1 MLDLLLGARKHRYL
15 GRCLAAPRPA
25 EVYVR
30 GFSAGSYSG
39 ICLLHL
45 LWNMP
50 HVQVGGILGGI
61 SCPPALIHGISPE
74 HGQRMLIRLATG
86 RLCQWH
92 PCDKTLHSL
101 NCKYCI
107 VDRKTQEL
115 KELFGSCE
123 HSYGHWID
131 ISLPHGRYPLYR
143 LLRRFSDVA
152 PPQARDIAPLRLVS
166 WVSCE
171 VPDHVQQVLNQLMV
185 LFGAV
190 APVSSD
196 EVIAIGAHLL
206 GSGPEEVPPFG

>member
-1 MLDLLLGARKHRYL
+1 MAAHRYWTP
-15 GRCLAAPRPA
+15 RYEEEHDPWNAPRSTN
-25 EVYVR
+25 
-30 GFSAGSYSG
+30 SASSSGTVSYARQTGAQTYSSHSWSHPIFG
-39 ICLLHL
+39 EAPTTTHL
-45 LWNMP
+45 TDAMTCRYSQVD
-50 HVQVGGILGGI
+50 VQN
-61 SCPPALIHGISPE
+61 SE
-74 HGQRMLIRLATG
+74 QIRLQPHQGLRQRETSV
-86 RLCQWH
+86 
-92 PCDKTLHSL
+92 T
-101 NCKYCI
+101 
-107 VDRKTQEL
+107 EL

-131 ISLPHGRYPLYR
+131 ISLPHGRYPLYQ

-196 EVIAIGAHLL
+196 EVLAIGVQKL
-206 GSGPEEVPPFG
+206 GVTSSGEIS

>member
-1 MLDLLLGARKHRYL
+1 MWMFGSRTTVKK
-15 GRCLAAPRPA
+15 
-25 EVYVR
+25 VR
-30 GFSAGSYSG
+30 NSLTWFS
-39 ICLLHL
+39 H
-45 LWNMP
+45 M
-50 HVQVGGILGGI
+50 
-61 SCPPALIHGISPE
+61 LIH
-74 HGQRMLIRLATG
+74 LTTD
-86 RLCQWH
+86 RLCKWH
-92 PCDKTLHSL
+92 PYDKTVRSL

-107 VDRKTQEL
+107 VDRTTQEL

-131 ISLPHGRYPLYR
+131 ISLPHGRYPLYQ

-196 EVIAIGAHLL
+196 EVLAIGVQQL
-206 GSGPEEVPPFG
+206 GVTSSGVGRSPGMRSGTR

>member
-1 MLDLLLGARKHRYL
+1 
-15 GRCLAAPRPA
+15 
-25 EVYVR
+25 
-30 GFSAGSYSG
+30 
-39 ICLLHL
+39 
-45 LWNMP
+45 MP
-50 HVQVGGILGGI
+50 HVRVGGILGGI

-74 HGQRMLIRLATG
+74 HGQSLMLIHLTTD
-86 RLCQWH
+86 RLCKWH
-92 PCDKTLHSL
+92 PYDKTLRSL

-107 VDRKTQEL
+107 VDRTTQEL

-131 ISLPHGRYPLYR
+131 ISLPHGRYPLYQ

-196 EVIAIGAHLL
+196 EVLAIGVQQL
-206 GSGPEEVPPFG
+206 GVTSSGEISWDAVRDALIREITFGGAKCPTACQLVARWLKFFLVSD